1 MYCVAK
7 IEPRRDFSLNEALQS
22 ADTAGDLVYIMH
34 GHIGTT
40 LFSPFLFLFCG
51 RAPAVLEQTGTAW
64 KTRADLG
71 VEGGEQTQ
79 TDSHTDTI
87 TSTRKA
93 VWHTGV
99 RE

>member
-7 IEPRRDFSLNEALQS
+7 IEPRRDYRLNEALQS
-22 ADTAGDLVYIMH
+22 PYTAGDLVYIMH

-64 KTRADLG
+64 KARADLG
-71 VEGGEQTQ
+71 VEGGEQAQ
-79 TDSHTDTI
+79 ADSHTDTI
-87 TSTRKA
+87 ASMCKA

-99 RE
+99 SE